1 MLWSTSYQVFFLLKF
16 ITSLLPQN
24 FGLHIPHNNL
34 DWTFLVQNIDLGQAI
49 ELPNSTQDFI
59 PETTVPTVT
68 NNIIAQAAHP
78 FDPLNIIHND
88 IQQHAS
94 KTDHLLVA
102 PLPSATTTDHR
113 ATSVSGTLFA
123 GSSAAST
130 LDTISPLS
138 HHGYTSAMGIDLGGR
153 FLCPVLGCTAIYKR
167 RDSLKNHFKRKN
179 SDSTERVA
187 CPEPDCRKTFGLLP
201 ELKRHC
207 AEVHGK
213 GARYCPCL
221 KRWFARRGHLI
232 DRCPHRE
239 NCSGAVDRR
248 RRTTV

>member
-1 MLWSTSYQVFFLLKF
+1 MTADN
-16 ITSLLPQN
+16 ISL
-24 FGLHIPHNNL
+24 
-34 DWTFLVQNIDLGQAI
+34 
-49 ELPNSTQDFI
+49 NSHFQ
-59 PETTVPTVT
+59 
-68 NNIIAQAAHP
+68 HP
-78 FDPLNIIHND
+78 
-88 IQQHAS
+88 
-94 KTDHLLVA
+94 
-102 PLPSATTTDHR
+102 
-113 ATSVSGTLFA
+113 FA

-138 HHGYTSAMGIDLGGR
+138 HHGYTPAMGIDLGGR
-153 FLCPVLGCTAIYKR
+153 FLCPVLGCTAIYMR
-167 RDSLKNHFKRKN
+167 RDSLRTHFKRKN
-179 SDSTERVA
+179 SHSMERVA

-232 DRCPHRE
+232 GCCPHRE